1 MDIVQMIQAY
11 GFPIAACAVMAWY
24 VKYIT
29 DDNNARLDK
38 LNADHKEETAKI
50 TEALANNTLA
60 LQHLT
65 DMIAYGEG
73 ADRVEERRSN

>member
-1 MDIVQMIQAY
+1 MSEFFNLLQTY

-38 LNADHKEETAKI
+38 LNQDHKEEVTALSD
-50 TEALANNTLA
+50 ALHNNTLA
-60 LQHLT
+60 LQKLTDVLQHLT
-65 DMIAYGEG
+65 
-73 ADRVEERRSN
+73 RFEE